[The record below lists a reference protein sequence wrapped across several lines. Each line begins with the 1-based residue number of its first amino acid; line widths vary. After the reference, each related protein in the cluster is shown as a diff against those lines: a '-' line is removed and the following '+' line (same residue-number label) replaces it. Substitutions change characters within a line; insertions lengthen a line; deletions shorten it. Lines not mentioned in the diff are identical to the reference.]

1 MDKIVI
7 PTIRVVNLREK
18 DLQFKMHYRYNTILL
33 NKYLKNL
40 TATVMGFCN
49 GKPEIKRMISRV
61 FTAEI
66 VCIFLIFDCRYFLAS
81 N

>member
-1 MDKIVI
+1 MDKIVK

-49 GKPEIKRMISRV
+49 GKPAIKEDDFQSVHRRNSLYILD
-61 FTAEI
+61 I
-66 VCIFLIFDCRYFLAS
+66 
-81 N
+81 